1 MTDDKKKHEDD
12 KKHEKK
18 HAHGEGPVADAK
30 QHAEEKKKPEGQRG
44 GGKKGGKKDKAP
56 ATIQAAQGP
65 AAAKGEH
72 PARLGVAYKE
82 QVIPA
87 LMKEFGYKNP
97 MQVPKVEKV
106 VVNMGLGEAITN
118 NKLIEQAEEQMM
130 AITGQKGVV
139 TRSRKS
145 IANFKLRENQPIG
158 VMCTLRK
165 DRMYEFLDRLMSM
178 ALPRVRDFKGVS
190 GKSFDGKGNYT
201 LGIKEQ
207 IIFPEIN
214 YDRIEKIKGMNVTI
228 VTTAKSDE
236 EGRALLKHFGMPF
249 RT

>member
-1 MTDDKKKHEDD
+1 MADDKKKHDEE
-12 KKHEKK
+12 KPKK
-18 HAHGEGPVADAK
+18 HAHGEGPVADVKAEAAK
-30 QHAEEKKKPEGQRG
+30 KT
-44 GGKKGGKKDKAP
+44 GGKKGRKEKAP
-56 ATIQAAQGP
+56 ATIQAAPGK
-65 AAAKGEH
+65 AASKGEK
-72 PARLGVAYKE
+72 PARLVAAYKE

-97 MQVPKVEKV
+97 MQVPKIEKV
-106 VVNMGLGEAITN
+106 VINMGLGEAISN

-158 VMCTLRK
+158 VMATLRK

-190 GKSFDGKGNYT
+190 SKSFDGKGNYT

-214 YDRIEKIKGMNVTI
+214 YDKIEKIKGMNITI
-228 VTTAKSDE
+228 VTTARNDE
-236 EGRALLKHFGMPF
+236 EGRALLRHMGMPF
-249 RT
+249 RTA

>member
-1 MTDDKKKHEDD
+1 MPDDKKKHDEKTD
-12 KKHEKK
+12 KKHEK
-18 HAHGEGPVADAK
+18 HAKGEGPVADAK
-30 QHAEEKKKPEGQRG
+30 AHAEAKAGGQQQKKKRG
-44 GGKKGGKKDKAP
+44 KEQKAA
-56 ATIQAAQGP
+56 ATIQAAQGK
-65 AAAKGEH
+65 AASKGEH
-72 PARLGVAYKE
+72 PARMGTAYRE
-82 QVIPA
+82 QIVPA
-87 LMKEFGYKNP
+87 LMKDFGYKNV

-158 VMCTLRK
+158 VMATLRK
-165 DRMYEFLDRLMSM
+165 DRMYEFLDRLLNI

-214 YDRIEKIKGMNVTI
+214 YDRIEKIKGMNITI
-228 VTTAKSDE
+228 VTTARSDE
-236 EGRALLKHFGMPF
+236 EGRALLKYMGMPF
-249 RT
+249 RTA

>member
-1 MTDDKKKHEDD
+1 MADDKKKHEE
-12 KKHEKK
+12 KTEKK
-18 HAHGEGPVADAK
+18 HAKGEGPVTDAK
-30 QHAEEKKKPEGQRG
+30 AHAEAKGGGQQQKKKRG
-44 GGKKGGKKDKAP
+44 KEQKAP
-56 ATIQAAQGP
+56 ATIQAAQGK
-65 AAAKGEH
+65 AASKGEH
-72 PARLGVAYKE
+72 PARMGMAYKE
-82 QVIPA
+82 QIVPA
-87 LMKEFGYKNP
+87 LMKDFGYKNV

-158 VMCTLRK
+158 VMATLRK
-165 DRMYEFLDRLMSM
+165 DRMYEFLDRLLNI

-214 YDRIEKIKGMNVTI
+214 YDRIEKIKGMNITI
-228 VTTAKSDE
+228 VTTARSDE
-236 EGRALLKHFGMPF
+236 EGRALLKYMGMP
-249 RT
+249 